1 MGTSKYTTPDAP
13 GKGKKEMNTQT
24 QILDEIRDLNLSYL
38 ILAQNLVRQDRAEA
52 CYRLGMSAESAD
64 QLAMLSPAQVV
75 KVATTNQL
83 LCRMRFDDD
92 VVWNLLSSHA
102 KSRPAAGMHAAIV
115 MSGQLAEAA

>member
-1 MGTSKYTTPDAP
+1 
-13 GKGKKEMNTQT
+13 MNTQT

-52 CYRLGMSAESAD
+52 CYRLGLTADAAD
-64 QLAMLSPAQVV
+64 QLAVLSSAQVV
-75 KVATTNQL
+75 RIASTNQL

-92 VVWNLLSSHA
+92 IVWNLLASHA